1 MQAHIFFVVRGCD
14 ERIKHDIRNIGAVN
28 SSYSQEESSVFL
40 FDSEYLF
47 SYWLLED
54 RTVLCRANIVENEIY
69 NAVICIVI
77 YFIPLN
83 GFLKFIIYR
92 DKCNKGIGYF

>member
-1 MQAHIFFVVRGCD
+1 MCLRAGSHFLLSRGRCD
-14 ERIKHDIRNIGAVN
+14 EKIKHDIRNIGAVN

-54 RTVLCRANIVENEIY
+54 RNVLCRANIVENEIY
-69 NAVICIVI
+69 NAVICIVMI
-77 YFIPLN
+77 HRPILYS
-83 GFLKFIIYR
+83 LKWFFKIHYL
-92 DKCNKGIGYF
+92 

>member
-1 MQAHIFFVVRGCD
+1 MCLRAGSHFFIVRGCD

-28 SSYSQEESSVFL
+28 SSYSQEESSVSL

-54 RTVLCRANIVENEIY
+54 RTVPCRANMVENEIY
-69 NAVICIVI
+69 NAVLCVVMIRRPIL
-77 YFIPLN
+77 YSLKWF
-83 GFLKFIIYR
+83 FLIHYL
-92 DKCNKGIGYF
+92 

>member
-28 SSYSQEESSVFL
+28 SSYSQEESSVSL

-47 SYWLLED
+47 S
-54 RTVLCRANIVENEIY
+54 
-69 NAVICIVI
+69 
-77 YFIPLN
+77 
-83 GFLKFIIYR
+83 
-92 DKCNKGIGYF
+92 

>member
-1 MQAHIFFVVRGCD
+1 MCLRAGSHFFLLSGGD
-14 ERIKHDIRNIGAVN
+14 EKIKHDIRNIGVVN
-28 SSYSQEESSVFL
+28 SSYSQEESSVSL

-69 NAVICIVI
+69 NAVLYVVMIRRPIL
-77 YFIPLN
+77 YSLKWF
-83 GFLKFIIYR
+83 FLIHYL
-92 DKCNKGIGYF
+92 